1 MTNTYAEKGTIIKTE
16 ADSVVTIGALD
27 GNSVLVRPNT
37 TVRLTNYGFEVLEAP
52 THLRPG
58 KLDQP
63 GRDDKVPTCS
73 AVLSSC
79 G

>member
-1 MTNTYAEKGTIIKTE
+1 VKPRY
-16 ADSVVTIGALD
+16 
-27 GNSVLVRPNT
+27 
-37 TVRLTNYGFEVLEAP
+37 YGFEVLEAP
-52 THLRPG
+52 KHLRPW